1 MIRGSHYGCPHW
13 QSDRSPD
20 IPTRKISVS
29 QTPVFINGE
38 RIFDWERQGNKWRKC
53 LHLCLHSACT
63 KISGNRQVLAPMGI
77 MLSPMPALV
86 GIMLAP
92 CCHFCLSAVFHS
104 GRYAVM
110 GWRLF
115 SSVGKRNRTTG
126 TDAVKGM
133 TNARLDKPS
142 ESPRVF
148 GLTKTLGGYHYRQSR
163 NDNRT
168 PPRSHQPKGK
178 SET

>member
-1 MIRGSHYGCPHW
+1 MGNRFSTGNDKG
-13 QSDRSPD
+13 
-20 IPTRKISVS
+20 T
-29 QTPVFINGE
+29 NGE
-38 RIFDWERQGNKWRKC
+38 
-53 LHLCLHSACT
+53 SACT
-63 KISGNRQVLAPMGI
+63 YACTRISGNRKVLAPVPALMGI
-77 MLSPMPALV
+77 MLSLLPALV

-92 CCHFCLSAVFHS
+92 YCHFCLSAVFYS
-104 GRYAVM
+104 GRYA
-110 GWRLF
+110 
-115 SSVGKRNRTTG
+115 SADSVLRRVKNMAIG
-126 TDAVKGM
+126 TNTVM
-133 TNARLDKPS
+133 TNIRPRKPS